1 MKKFISIILSTLL
14 VFTCIGCG
22 DNSNKSETK
31 EEVKKEETF
40 NINTRFENGSIEL
53 TTERN
58 TDEAEKEIIDIAKED
73 ATKVTDSEQIIAV
86 VKIIKNNSVNPWL
99 NNDTME
105 KMIYYG
111 TLLDKSEKTTEEEKA
126 IGYKAKSTV
135 SFVYRNKESKEDA
148 AASQKSLL
156 NKLEKYNY

>member
-1 MKKFISIILSTLL
+1 MKKIISIILSTLL

-22 DNSNKSETK
+22 DSSKNDTK
-31 EEVKKEETF
+31 EEVKKEEAF
-40 NINTRFENGSIEL
+40 NIETRFKNGSIEL
-53 TTERN
+53 TNERN

-86 VKIIKNNSVNPWL
+86 VRIIKNNSVNPWAD
-99 NNDTME
+99 NETME

-148 AASQKSLL
+148 TASQKSLL

>member
-22 DNSNKSETK
+22 DSNKNETK
-31 EEVKKEETF
+31 EEVKKEEF
-40 NINTRFENGSIEL
+40 NINTRFLNGSIEL
-53 TTERN
+53 TNERN

-73 ATKVTDSEQIIAV
+73 ATKITDSEQIIAA
-86 VKIIKNNSVNPWL
+86 VKIIKNNSVSPWAD
-99 NNDTME
+99 NNTME

-111 TLLDKSEKTTEEEKA
+111 TLLDKNEKTTEEEKS